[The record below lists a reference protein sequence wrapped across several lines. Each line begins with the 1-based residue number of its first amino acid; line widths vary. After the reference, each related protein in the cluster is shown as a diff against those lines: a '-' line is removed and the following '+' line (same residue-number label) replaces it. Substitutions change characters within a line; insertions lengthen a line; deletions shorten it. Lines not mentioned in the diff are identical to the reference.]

1 MTAGTTP
8 PDNTVT
14 EEAALSGG
22 SFARPRQSWVSMVD
36 IAYNELL
43 GAISEGRLGGG
54 SRLDIKTAASQ
65 LGMSATPVREALAR
79 LHAQGVIT
87 LGANRGYRVS
97 AVLNEVEFHQLYAAR
112 RVIETGSLRAARSSD
127 SSRGRIAASP
137 DELKQ
142 LAELELLARSA
153 PHGPRYA
160 DYFDF
165 TRADAQFHA
174 TVVSLAKNPF
184 LEASW
189 KALNFHLHVS
199 RLYAGAG
206 VIDYAEAELE
216 HGAILEA
223 VVASNYKELILASQN
238 HIDNS
243 EARLARLVR

>member
-1 MTAGTTP
+1 MA
-8 PDNTVT
+8 DDVI
-14 EEAALSGG
+14 SG
-22 SFARPRQSWVSMVD
+22 SNFARPRQSWVSMVD
-36 IAYNELL
+36 IAYNGLL
-43 GAISEGRLGGG
+43 EAISEGRLGGG

-79 LHAQGVIT
+79 LHTQGVIT

-112 RVIETGSLRAARSSD
+112 RVIEIGALRAARSSD
-127 SSRGRIAASP
+127 TSRGRIGASP

-142 LAELELLARSA
+142 LAELELLARSS

-174 TVVSLAKNPF
+174 TVVSLANNPF

-206 VIDYAEAELE
+206 VIDYAEAQLE

-223 VVASNYKELILASQN
+223 VVASNYKELILACQN

>member
-1 MTAGTTP
+1 MIAGTAP
-8 PDNTVT
+8 PDGAVT
-14 EEAALSGG
+14 PGEVIADNN
-22 SFARPRQSWVSMVD
+22 FARPRQSWVSMVD
-36 IAYNELL
+36 IAYNGLL
-43 GAISEGRLGGG
+43 EAISEGRLGGG

-79 LHAQGVIT
+79 LHTQGVIS
-87 LGANRGYRVS
+87 LDANRGYRV
-97 AVLNEVEFHQLYAAR
+97 AAALNEVEFHELYAAR
-112 RVIETGSLRAARSSD
+112 RVIEIGALRAARSAH
-127 SSRGRIAASP
+127 SSRPRVKASQE
-137 DELKQ
+137 ELKE
-142 LAELELLARSA
+142 LSELERVARSSR
-153 PHGPRYA
+153 HGPRYA

-174 TVVSLAKNPF
+174 TVMSLAKNPF

-206 VIDYAEAELE
+206 VIDYAEAQLE

-223 VVASNYKELILASQN
+223 VAAGNYKELILACQN

>member
-1 MTAGTTP
+1 VTAGPAP
-8 PDNTVT
+8 PDNPLIPDVLIAK
-14 EEAALSGG
+14 EN
-22 SFARPRQSWVSMVD
+22 FARPRQSWVSMVD
-36 IAYNELL
+36 IAYDGLL
-43 GAISEGRLGGG
+43 EAISEGRLGGG

-79 LHAQGVIT
+79 LHTQGLIN
-87 LGANRGYRVS
+87 LDANRGYRVS

-112 RVIETGSLRAARSSD
+112 RVIEIGALRGTRVGDGSRSQVK
-127 SSRGRIAASP
+127 APP
-137 DELKQ
+137 DELRH
-142 LAELELLARSA
+142 LAELEHVARSS

-174 TVVSLAKNPF
+174 TVMSLAKNPF

-206 VIDYAEAELE
+206 VIDYAEAQLE

-223 VVASNYKELILASQN
+223 VVAGNYKELILACQN

-243 EARLARLVR
+243 EARLARLVP

>member
-1 MTAGTTP
+1 M
-8 PDNTVT
+8 
-14 EEAALSGG
+14 
-22 SFARPRQSWVSMVD
+22 SMVD
-36 IAYNELL
+36 IAYNGLL
-43 GAISEGRLGGG
+43 EAVSEGWLGGG

-65 LGMSATPVREALAR
+65 LGMSPTPMQEALAR
-79 LHAQGVIT
+79 LHTQGVIT

-112 RVIETGSLRAARSSD
+112 RVIEIGALRAARSSD
-127 SSRGRIAASP
+127 SSRGRVGASP
-137 DELKQ
+137 EESSNWQ
-142 LAELELLARSA
+142 SFELLARSS

-174 TVVSLAKNPF
+174 TVVSLTNNPF

-206 VIDYAEAELE
+206 VIDHAEAQLE

-223 VVASNYKELILASQN
+223 VVASNYKELILACQN